1 MLVAPRAGNPDTWAE
16 NVGRSPSIAFVS
28 HPQPHLDSNPLSPLV
43 INERFSVPAT
53 EDRVPHIS
61 LVLREMWDTTVLD
74 AQFHRL
80 TLGAHPTEPQLVRD
94 AVAQAKPE

>member
-1 MLVAPRAGNPDTWAE
+1 
-16 NVGRSPSIAFVS
+16 VGRKRWA
-28 HPQPHLDSNPLSPLV
+28 QPFDRFRLAPATTSGFKPTLPLV

-53 EDRVPHIS
+53 EDRVPYIS

-80 TLGAHPTEPQLVRD
+80 SLGAHPTEPQLVD
-94 AVAQAKPE
+94 